1 MFKFAD
7 ELYRQT
13 IEECGEENQHWIA
26 VEEMSELAKEIS
38 KHQRNKGSKLNIIE
52 EMADV
57 EIMLEQLRIMH
68 GISEKDVQRAI
79 YEKEIRLMKNLNGC
93 KDESR

>member
-13 IEECGEENQHWIA
+13 IEECGEENQHWIV

-38 KHQRNKGSKLNIIE
+38 KYQRNKGSELNIIE

-68 GISEKDVQRAI
+68 SIDEKDVQRAI
-79 YEKEIRLMKNLNGC
+79 YEKEIRLMKNLDGC
-93 KDESR
+93 KNESR

>member
-13 IEECGEENQHWIA
+13 IKECGEENQHWIV

-38 KHQRNKGSKLNIIE
+38 KYERNKGSELNIIE

-93 KDESR
+93 GNESR